1 MAMTHIVQSSVH
13 NRLLQSLDAHDF
25 AALAPHL
32 QRVELPRLMVLT
44 TAGQVPTHAYFFE
57 SGRASIIA
65 KTREE
70 IKTEVG
76 VVGRDGMVEVG
87 LLLDAGHAP
96 FDTFM
101 QIGGDGLCLPAE
113 VLTDLVDTRPT
124 LRRRML
130 RYAQGTF
137 VQVAYAA
144 MANATHSVEER
155 LARLLLMSA
164 DRLESTQV
172 PLTHELLSLMLAVR
186 RPSVTVALHVLEGEH
201 WIRSTRG
208 LVTIIDRTS
217 MEEFASDIY
226 RTPAHEQERLMAR
239 DTETELLAA

>member
-1 MAMTHIVQSSVH
+1 MQIIQGTVH
-13 NRLLQSLDAHDF
+13 NRLLQSLDVDDF

-32 QRVELPRLMVLT
+32 DRVELPRLTVLT
-44 TAGQVPTHAYFFE
+44 TAGVPPTHAYFFE
-57 SGRASIIA
+57 SGLGSIIA

-76 VVGRDGMVEVG
+76 VVGRDGMVEIG
-87 LLLDAGHAP
+87 LLLDAEHAP

-113 VLTDLVDTRPT
+113 VLTGLIDTRPT
-124 LRRRML
+124 LRKRML
-130 RYAQGTF
+130 RYAQSSF

-155 LARLLLMSA
+155 LARWLLMSA
-164 DRLESTQV
+164 DRLESNQV
-172 PLTHELLSLMLAVR
+172 PLTHEFLSLMLAVR

-208 LVTIIDRTS
+208 LVTIIDRPG
-217 MEEFASDIY
+217 MEEFAGDIY
-226 RTPAHEQERLMAR
+226 RTPAHEQERLMVREAGFDR
-239 DTETELLAA
+239 LAA